1 MSFRRSSTVVVS
13 STAAAGVVFEEV
25 DSLLPFVVVV
35 VAALPAAPA
44 TLVGAF
50 ELTKFSLSLSA
61 YLFAS
66 WRSFSARVR
75 ELALSISNRDRLL
88 VLKEPGVRMVAV
100 TEVDDAG
107 VPIEEESPAADNIAD
122 FVAVVFVRSSVSVFL

>member
-1 MSFRRSSTVVVS
+1 MSFRSETAP

-25 DSLLPFVVVV
+25 DSLF
-35 VAALPAAPA
+35 VAAVAVA
-44 TLVGAF
+44 LVGSF

-66 WRSFSARVR
+66 WRSFSASVS

-88 VLKEPGVRMVAV
+88 VLKELGVRMVAAS
-100 TEVDDAG
+100 EADDAG
-107 VPIEEESPAADNIAD
+107 VVLIVDESPAAIVD
-122 FVAVVFVRSSVSVFL
+122 FVVVVVFVNSSESVFL

>member
-1 MSFRRSSTVVVS
+1 MSFRSETAP

-25 DSLLPFVVVV
+25 DSLFVVA
-35 VAALPAAPA
+35 VAVA
-44 TLVGAF
+44 LVGTF

-66 WRSFSARVR
+66 WRSFSASVS

-88 VLKEPGVRMVAV
+88 VLKEPGVRMVAA
-100 TEVDDAG
+100 TEAEDAG
-107 VPIEEESPAADNIAD
+107 VVLIEDESPAAIVD
-122 FVAVVFVRSSVSVFL
+122 FVVVVVFVNSSESVFL

>member
-1 MSFRRSSTVVVS
+1 MSFRSNTVP

-25 DSLLPFVVVV
+25 DSLLFVV
-35 VAALPAAPA
+35 VAAEAA
-44 TLVGAF
+44 AF

-66 WRSFSARVR
+66 WRSFSARVS
-75 ELALSISNRDRLL
+75 ELALSMSNKDRLL
-88 VLKEPGVRMVAV
+88 VLNGPGVRMVAV

-107 VPIEEESPAADNIAD
+107 VLIDEESPAADIVVDD
-122 FVAVVFVRSSVSVFL
+122 FAVVVFVESSESVFL

>member
-1 MSFRRSSTVVVS
+1 MSFRSETAP

-25 DSLLPFVVVV
+25 DSLLFVVAE
-35 VAALPAAPA
+35 VAAVG
-44 TLVGAF
+44 TL

-66 WRSFSARVR
+66 WRSFSASVS

-88 VLKEPGVRMVAV
+88 VLKELGVRMVAA
-100 TEVDDAG
+100 TEAEDAG
-107 VPIEEESPAADNIAD
+107 VVLIDDDESPAAAGVVD
-122 FVAVVFVRSSVSVFL
+122 FVVVVVFVNSSESVFL

>member
-1 MSFRRSSTVVVS
+1 MSFRSNTVP

-25 DSLLPFVVVV
+25 DSLLFVV
-35 VAALPAAPA
+35 VAAEAA
-44 TLVGAF
+44 AF

-66 WRSFSARVR
+66 WRSFSARVS
-75 ELALSISNRDRLL
+75 ELALSMSNRDRLL
-88 VLKEPGVRMVAV
+88 VLNGPGVRMVAV

-107 VPIEEESPAADNIAD
+107 VLLIDEESPPAADIVVDD
-122 FVAVVFVRSSVSVFL
+122 FAVVVVFVVESSESVFL

>member
-1 MSFRRSSTVVVS
+1 MSFRSETAP

-25 DSLLPFVVVV
+25 DSLLFVVAV
-35 VAALPAAPA
+35 VAAVAAVG
-44 TLVGAF
+44 TL

-66 WRSFSARVR
+66 WRSFSASVS

-88 VLKEPGVRMVAV
+88 VLKELGVRMVAA
-100 TEVDDAG
+100 TEADDAG
-107 VPIEEESPAADNIAD
+107 VVLIDEDDESPAAAAGVVD
-122 FVAVVFVRSSVSVFL
+122 FVVVVVFVNSSESVFL